1 MNDQQRKSAPRLI
14 PGEKP
19 TMRKLIIFAI
29 AAGVAACS
37 NLMPQTASAP
47 DDSPTNPTAVLETHV
62 INGGIMGYLPFERTE
77 KRYVRPNMR
86 REENSMKGS
95 GTFGAITSFF
105 VGHEDTNIERLDRN
119 VRWTLYNSKKEYT
132 ECPVHGCPQPPAKER
147 QPEEKKSSEPKAK
160 TESGCIMQI
169 AKTSFNVKPTGEKRE
184 INGFNADQY
193 QVAWLVT
200 MQDNAHRKTTSTLNI
215 KLWTTPT
222 TVEMRQAL
230 GVKETFDLAYAAS
243 APRAQPAAAKK
254 TEVLPPEVTRMMLGY
269 LSNGLSASDRVA
281 FVSAG
286 REIEK
291 IKGRPISTHIEW
303 SLEGNACSSTAE
315 GAGDLPRSV
324 STGPILSFTIEL
336 KSLKVEPVHDSVF
349 SVPRDYKLISQR

>member
-1 MNDQQRKSAPRLI
+1 
-14 PGEKP
+14 
-19 TMRKLIIFAI
+19 MRKLIIFAI

-37 NLMPQTASAP
+37 TIMPQPASAP

-105 VGHEDTNIERLDRN
+105 VGHDDTNIERLDRN
-119 VRWTLYNSKKEYT
+119 VRWTLYNSKKEYI

-147 QPEEKKSSEPKAK
+147 QAEEQKSSEPKAK

-169 AKTSFNVKPTGEKRE
+169 AKTSFNVKPTGEKRD

-193 QVAWLVT
+193 QIAWLVT
-200 MQDNAHRKTTSTLNI
+200 MQDKAHRKTTSTLNI
-215 KLWTTPT
+215 DLWATPLT
-222 TVEMRQAL
+222 AEMRKAL
-230 GVKETFDLAYAAS
+230 GVEETFDRAYAAS
-243 APRAQPAAAKK
+243 APRARPAAAKK
-254 TEVLPPEVTRMMLGY
+254 SEVLPPEVTQMMLGY
-269 LSNGLSASDRVA
+269 LSSGLSASDRAA

-286 REIEK
+286 REFEK
-291 IKGRPISTHIEW
+291 IKGHPVSTHIEW
-303 SLEGNACSSTAE
+303 SLEGNACSSKAE

-324 STGPILSFTIEL
+324 STGPILSFTIEV

-349 SVPRDYKLISQR
+349 SVPKDYKLISQR

>member
-1 MNDQQRKSAPRLI
+1 
-14 PGEKP
+14 
-19 TMRKLIIFAI
+19 MRKLIIFAI

-37 NLMPQTASAP
+37 TIMPQPAPAP

-62 INGGIMGYLPFERTE
+62 INGGIMGLLPFESTE
-77 KRYVRPNMR
+77 KRYVRANMR
-86 REENSMKGS
+86 REENSTKGT
-95 GTFGAITSFF
+95 GTFTGFFLTRESDTS
-105 VGHEDTNIERLDRN
+105 IERLDRN
-119 VRWTLYNSKKEYT
+119 VRWTLNNSKKEYT
-132 ECPVHGCPQPPAKER
+132 ECPVHGCTLPPSKER
-147 QPEEKKSSEPKAK
+147 QADEKTSEPKAK

-193 QVAWLVT
+193 QIEWLVT

-215 KLWTTPT
+215 ELWTTPT
-222 TVEMRQAL
+222 TAEMRQAL
-230 GVKETFDLAYAAS
+230 GVKETFDRAYAAS

-254 TEVLPPEVTRMMLGY
+254 SEVLPPEVTRMMLGY
-269 LSNGLSASDRVA
+269 LSSGLSASDRVA

-303 SLEGNACSSTAE
+303 SLEGNACASKAE
-315 GAGDLPRSV
+315 GAGDVPRSA

-349 SVPRDYKLISQR
+349 SVPKDYKIISQR

>member
-1 MNDQQRKSAPRLI
+1 
-14 PGEKP
+14 
-19 TMRKLIIFAI
+19 
-29 AAGVAACS
+29 
-37 NLMPQTASAP
+37 
-47 DDSPTNPTAVLETHV
+47 
-62 INGGIMGYLPFERTE
+62 
-77 KRYVRPNMR
+77 
-86 REENSMKGS
+86 
-95 GTFGAITSFF
+95 
-105 VGHEDTNIERLDRN
+105 
-119 VRWTLYNSKKEYT
+119 
-132 ECPVHGCPQPPAKER
+132 
-147 QPEEKKSSEPKAK
+147 
-160 TESGCIMQI
+160 
-169 AKTSFNVKPTGEKRE
+169 
-184 INGFNADQY
+184 
-193 QVAWLVT
+193 
-200 MQDNAHRKTTSTLNI
+200 
-215 KLWTTPT
+215 
-222 TVEMRQAL
+222 L